1 MSSIDQAYETQ
12 LNNIQKKTGKS
23 MEELAAII
31 HNSGLTKHSEIRAML
46 QRDLDLGYG
55 DANTLVHL
63 VLKTDGT
70 SAAQA
75 SGASIDD
82 VLGEIYSGPK
92 AELRPIH
99 DRLMDAINQFG
110 EFEIA
115 PKKGYVSLRRKKQ
128 FAMIGP
134 AAKTRLEVGLN
145 LKGVE
150 ATERLVALPPGGMCP
165 FKVNVTRIEEV
176 DAELISWIKGA
187 YESAG

>member
-23 MEELAAII
+23 LEELAAII
-31 HNSGLTKHSEIRAML
+31 RSSGLTKHSEIRAML

-55 DANTLVHL
+55 DANTLVHF

-134 AAKTRLEVGLN
+134 ATNTRVEVGLN
-145 LKGVE
+145 IKNL
-150 ATERLVALPPGGMCP
+150 APHERLVEVPPGGMCNY
-165 FKVNVTRIEEV
+165 KVKLAQAGEV
-176 DAELISWIKGA
+176 NDELITWLRQA
-187 YESAG
+187 YYSAG